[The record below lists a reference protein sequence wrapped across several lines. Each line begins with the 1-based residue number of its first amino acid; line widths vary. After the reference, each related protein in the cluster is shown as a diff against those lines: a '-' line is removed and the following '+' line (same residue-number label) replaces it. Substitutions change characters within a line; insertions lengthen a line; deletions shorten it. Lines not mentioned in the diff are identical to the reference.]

1 MRKKIAQ
8 KCQVTGK
15 KNNKA
20 KMLCPADPVAQ
31 RQCFA
36 LSEVL
41 SAVLWWFLGGESGVV
56 LYPSRTVG
64 AVAFTPTVSWGPKAI
79 TSHLLETRRA
89 V

>member
-1 MRKKIAQ
+1 
-8 KCQVTGK
+8 
-15 KNNKA
+15 
-20 KMLCPADPVAQ
+20 MLQPADPVAQ
-31 RQCFA
+31 RQCFD

-41 SAVLWWFLGGESGVV
+41 SEVLWWFLGGLSGFV

-64 AVAFTPTVSWGPKAI
+64 ALAFAPTVSRGPQAI